1 MSLSYS
7 SNLQLTL
14 IGTGDQ
20 EGVWGETT
28 NTNLGTLL
36 EQAIS
41 GYTTFSVNMNSTP
54 TPLSILNGVSST
66 GRNMYIELT
75 GDLNAEGIVEIPT
88 NEKLYF
94 FYNNTTADSPS
105 TSTYPVT
112 VRVSGQTGVSIPNGA
127 RMLVVCDGSDAV
139 NAITSLATNNLQIE
153 ANQDGSTSIKVI
165 NSDSGTSAEAVF
177 VAQNGTNSASFGI
190 TGIDRSPNGVL
201 LPSDAFIFS
210 DADIED
216 TGVSIVAAG
225 ASGVIKFAAGSTTE
239 VVRIDSSNVQLTN
252 NHNFSTAFKVV
263 NTNAE
268 NGATADFVAQNGT
281 YTATFGI
288 NGTNKTTNGA
298 LAASDTYIYN
308 NAPGPDTGI
317 SIVAAGTDAV
327 IKFAAGGTSEVARI
341 TSTGLDVIGNI
352 TATGNITA
360 YYSDDRLKT
369 RKGNIEN
376 ALDKVLS
383 LDGFHYEANEI
394 AQALGYKAK
403 PEVGL
408 SAQQVQAV
416 LPEVVVPAP
425 IDGQYL
431 TVHYERIIPLL
442 VEAIKEQSKKI
453 EALEAKLNGME

>member
-1 MSLSYS
+1 
-7 SNLQLTL
+7 
-14 IGTGDQ
+14 
-20 EGVWGETT
+20 
-28 NTNLGTLL
+28 
-36 EQAIS
+36 
-41 GYTTFSVNMNSTP
+41 
-54 TPLSILNGVSST
+54 
-66 GRNMYIELT
+66 
-75 GDLNAEGIVEIPT
+75 
-88 NEKLYF
+88 
-94 FYNNTTADSPS
+94 
-105 TSTYPVT
+105 
-112 VRVSGQTGVSIPNGA
+112 
-127 RMLVVCDGSDAV
+127 MLVVCDGSDAV